1 MLRQALDAADQ
12 DQKRQQ
18 QQQDESRGSGTTAR
32 PTTTTETTPLGAG
45 AAVAG
50 QQGDDRD
57 SSTAGGEAARRS
69 SSQQQAQQQ
78 QQQRLLNYGAITSSS
93 ITTSGQPAPDTSSYG
108 EETGGSEEEEEED
121 EDDDDDDDDD
131 DEEEDDE
138 YWQGEDSSLNGTTT
152 TARRESLLCRIWGGI
167 KSFVL
172 LVANVENLYDSD
184 YDSNQYNNNNHHH
197 HHHLP
202 EESSSSSL
210 RQSPRLAR
218 RNSIIVFFWFVIL
231 ATTYTCERST
241 FKLLVDR
248 AGPFRLFA
256 VEMVTATHATLL
268 GTGMF
273 VSWLITKSNNHRRR
287 NLRAALFEG
296 SSSDTGRLPLGIPI
310 VDVGVMALLDIF
322 NLLLVFLTG
331 IHVPP
336 TLTVIL
342 VQFTLPLTA
351 FMTQFTHPDGRC
363 SFCGCSENSGNNNN
377 SNNRDRNSRAPA
389 DDSPPPPPPP
399 PPPPLTLSGM
409 ARDEGG
415 GVSSS
420 PAVSYHG
427 QGMAVLGWGGL
438 SAEHIWGSLILSLA
452 VVLALIPALIA
463 ILNPDFFSYADT
475 IPLRTAYNSLLY
487 AMACAPAAASQL
499 YKEHVFIYYKQPVN
513 MNTLNLLLSI
523 FQFIF
528 ASILAPLV
536 FCLQGIGATSDD
548 GDTVDWMTLYPSR
561 NLSRNFWDGLL
572 CFFWALPDEDQLNKY
587 PEDAR
592 CDFTLG
598 LTILHAF
605 SIIAVGVAVDKIVNA
620 GATKVMYR
628 GISAGII
635 LAVICLH
642 SYDLSLSEFNYGPI
656 VDGLNLAC
664 LLLLILGSEV
674 YHRVSLQESTF
685 QTVYPTM
692 GTEYDDDD

>member
-1 MLRQALDAADQ
+1 MLRRALDAADE

-18 QQQDESRGSGTTAR
+18 QQEESGANQQTA
-32 PTTTTETTPLGAG
+32 TETTALDASGDGRAGHGGDGDGDNNAGGSG
-45 AAVAG
+45 AALPQHRLLDYGA
-50 QQGDDRD
+50 
-57 SSTAGGEAARRS
+57 TKS
-69 SSQQQAQQQ
+69 SSMDS
-78 QQQRLLNYGAITSSS
+78 NNNGPI
-93 ITTSGQPAPDTSSYG
+93 PDASSYG
-108 EETGGSEEEEEED
+108 EETGSEDEDEDDEDDEDEEEEED
-121 EDDDDDDDDD
+121 YDDDDDV
-131 DEEEDDE
+131 E
-138 YWQGEDSSLNGTTT
+138 YWQEDD
-152 TARRESLLCRIWGGI
+152 ARRESLLGRIWGGI
-167 KSFVL
+167 KSVVL
-172 LVANVENLYDSD
+172 VVANVENLYDSD
-184 YDSNQYNNNNHHH
+184 SFH
-197 HHHLP
+197 
-202 EESSSSSL
+202 
-210 RQSPRLAR
+210 QSPYWSNNPQLAR
-218 RNSIIVFFWFVIL
+218 RNSLIVFFWFVVL

-256 VEMVTATHATLL
+256 VQMVTATHAILL
-268 GTGMF
+268 GTGMLL
-273 VSWLITKSNNHRRR
+273 SCLITKLSNNNNRNRRSHQASFLEMS
-287 NLRAALFEG
+287 NI
-296 SSSDTGRLPLGIPI
+296 SDNGRLPLGIPI
-310 VDVGVMALLDIF
+310 VDVGVMALLDVV

-351 FMTQFTHPDGRC
+351 FMTQFTHPDGKC
-363 SFCGCSENSGNNNN
+363 SCTENGHNNNN
-377 SNNRDRNSRAPA
+377 SNCDSNHGAPVDDTTTLRNT
-389 DDSPPPPPPP
+389 PPPPPPP
-399 PPPPLTLSGM
+399 PPSLTLSAM
-409 ARDEGG
+409 AREEADDCGANGG
-415 GVSSS
+415 SSS
-420 PAVSYHG
+420 PAMSYHG
-427 QGMAVLGWGGL
+427 QGMAVSGWGGL
-438 SAEHIWGSLILSLA
+438 SAEHLWGSLILGVA

-487 AMACAPAAASQL
+487 ALACAPAAASQL

-513 MNTLNLLLSI
+513 INTLNLLLSI

-572 CFFWALPDEDQLNKY
+572 CFFFALDDADQESKY
-587 PEDAR
+587 PEEAR

-642 SYDLSLSEFNYGPI
+642 SYDMSLSEFNYGPI

-685 QTVYPTM
+685 QTVFPSM